1 MVINGKTIDFKIT
14 RKSDAANFQKAINN
28 MSATEK
34 NIQKMNQD
42 DLGEVLEA
50 LCKMVTDFFITA
62 TGIDVVDGCEDV
74 AEINEMYY
82 DFLAETEKQ
91 KKSFNFS
98 YSPKR
103 IK

>member
-14 RKSDAANFQKAINN
+14 RKSDAANFQNALNS
-28 MSATEK
+28 MSVAEK
-34 NIQKMNQD
+34 NIQEMKRD

-50 LCKMVTDFFITA
+50 LCKMMTDFFITA
-62 TGIDVVDGCEDV
+62 TGVDVVDGCEDV
-74 AEINEMYY
+74 EEINEMYY
-82 DFLAETEKQ
+82 SFLTEVEKQ
-91 KKSFNFS
+91 KKCFNFP